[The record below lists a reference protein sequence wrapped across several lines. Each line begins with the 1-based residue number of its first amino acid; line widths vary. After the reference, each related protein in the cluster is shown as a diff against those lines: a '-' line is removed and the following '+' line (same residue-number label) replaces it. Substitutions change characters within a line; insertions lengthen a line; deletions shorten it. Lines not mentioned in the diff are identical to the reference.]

1 MQFTILLA
9 LWLFIGVT
17 NMTMPGG
24 ITIITYA
31 CVWSMLM
38 LMLIMHAAPEIR
50 NKIKKK

>member
-1 MQFTILLA
+1 MHFTILFA
-9 LWLFIGVT
+9 LWLFIGIV
-17 NMTMPGG
+17 NMTVPNG

-31 CVWSMLM
+31 CTWLMLM